1 MTENDDQSVAN
12 AEMGQRL
19 REAREAQGLTQ
30 EAVSAALQI
39 PRSSMP
45 LIETGKRNVTAPELK
60 RMSRLYQRSVEWI
73 LGEPE
78 PEVGADS
85 ALHRA
90 TGALSA
96 DDREQV
102 LRFAQFLAS
111 KSKQ

>member
-1 MTENDDQSVAN
+1 MEDNSEEVVA
-12 AEMGQRL
+12 AELGRRL

-45 LIETGKRNVTAPELK
+45 LIESGRRNVTATELK
-60 RMSRLYQRSVEWI
+60 RLSRIYQRSVEWM

-78 PEVGADS
+78 AEVNADS

-90 TGALSA
+90 AGALSPG
-96 DDREQV
+96 DRDQV
-102 LRFAQFLAS
+102 LKFAQFLAS
-111 KSKQ
+111 RGRT